1 MGTFYVADWN
11 EFIIRRCVGSMAIGS
26 PIIRA
31 RTRST
36 FENRIF
42 GKWLPLGFSE
52 RTLGKHRKTRG
63 ENWGPRPDLKPRR
76 SEPSKSQ
83 CSPTARSSQA
93 RGTKS
98 QSYSFSPRAKSKRGP
113 VSYENLHSQQDVLL
127 MKIHGILKGLPRELR
142 QEMIQG
148 DFSQKQRLLLEKW
161 MTTPRQRTS
170 NTCHSVTALVDTIG
184 VNQSAHDL
192 SAANKTDVSELV
204 IRKSG
209 VKRKRKATVMR
220 GICTFASKNY
230 GARIMLD
237 QVLLSSK
244 ESDLPTAVENLVIF
258 TAMKQKMLDSRG
270 NGLSFEDRLRE
281 AWISSSREH
290 GKAPEE
296 LGLRFKFVFTFF
308 YFIGQNDV
316 RSPTVY
322 SIEDLRRF
330 RDIMGPFH
338 AGAKFRGGGKRGHLW
353 HYSPIELELL
363 WQPSCNF
370 FNIFLWSEDELV
382 SGFC

>member
-1 MGTFYVADWN
+1 
-11 EFIIRRCVGSMAIGS
+11 
-26 PIIRA
+26 
-31 RTRST
+31 
-36 FENRIF
+36 
-42 GKWLPLGFSE
+42 
-52 RTLGKHRKTRG
+52 
-63 ENWGPRPDLKPRR
+63 
-76 SEPSKSQ
+76 
-83 CSPTARSSQA
+83 
-93 RGTKS
+93 
-98 QSYSFSPRAKSKRGP
+98 
-113 VSYENLHSQQDVLL
+113 
-127 MKIHGILKGLPRELR
+127 MKIHEILKGLPRELR

-161 MTTPRQRTS
+161 MTTPRQRTGT
-170 NTCHSVTALVDTIG
+170 NTCHSVTALVDTIEH
-184 VNQSAHDL
+184 QSADDL
-192 SAANKTDVSELV
+192 STDANKTDVSELV
-204 IRKSG
+204 IRTSG
-209 VKRKRKATVMR
+209 AKRKRKATVMR

-281 AWISSSREH
+281 AWISSAREH

-322 SIEDLRRF
+322 SIEDLRRI

-370 FNIFLWSEDELV
+370 FMV
-382 SGFC
+382 GG

>member
-1 MGTFYVADWN
+1 
-11 EFIIRRCVGSMAIGS
+11 MAIGS
-26 PIIRA
+26 PIVRA

-36 FENRIF
+36 FDRRIF

-52 RTLGKHRKTRG
+52 RTVGKHRKTRG
-63 ENWGPRPDLKPRR
+63 ENWGPRPYGPTPDQKPRR

-83 CSPTARSSQA
+83 CSPTARSSQT

-98 QSYSFSPRAKSKRGP
+98 QSYSFSPRAKSTRGP

-127 MKIHGILKGLPRELR
+127 MKIHEILKGLPRELR

-170 NTCHSVTALVDTIG
+170 NTCHSVTALVDTIEH
-184 VNQSAHDL
+184 QSADDL
-192 SAANKTDVSELV
+192 STDANKTDVSELV

-209 VKRKRKATVMR
+209 AKRKRKATVMR

-281 AWISSSREH
+281 AWISSAREH

-322 SIEDLRRF
+322 SIEDLRRI

-338 AGAKFRGGGKRGHLW
+338 AGAKFRGGGRRGHLW
-353 HYSPIELELL
+353 HYSPIELDLL
-363 WQPSCNF
+363 WQPSCN
-370 FNIFLWSEDELV
+370 LSEDELV
-382 SGFC
+382 SGFCK